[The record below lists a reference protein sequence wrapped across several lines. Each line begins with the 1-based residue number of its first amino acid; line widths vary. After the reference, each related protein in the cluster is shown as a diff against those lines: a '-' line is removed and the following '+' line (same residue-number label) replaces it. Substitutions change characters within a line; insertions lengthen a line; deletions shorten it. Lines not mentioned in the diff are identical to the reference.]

1 MTVLAVCWSA
11 AVIWGALLWRPP
23 PAACRA
29 RLARLTAL
37 RPESTRR
44 RRLRPA
50 MATGR
55 MLRSLLGRAA
65 DPVADRRAG
74 LAALVLVAGT
84 AVDVTFGLVAGA
96 GCWLVLR
103 RSEMRRRRRA
113 GGEILAGLP
122 EAVDLFA
129 LACSAGLSVR
139 LALDAVAPRLAG
151 PVGGALRRAQ
161 RQIRLGVD
169 TAEALEAL
177 PAAAG
182 ASLRLLVRPLVDS
195 LRYGSSL
202 GPALERAAG
211 TARGERRRQAELVAR
226 QVPLRLLFPLTVCVL
241 PAFVLLTIVPT
252 VAQSLELLRL

>member
-1 MTVLAVCWSA
+1 MTVLAACWSA
-11 AVIWGALLWRPP
+11 AVLWGALLWRPP

-37 RPESTRR
+37 GPESTRR

-84 AVDVTFGLVAGA
+84 AVDVTLGLVAGA

-151 PVGGALRRAQ
+151 PVGDALRRAQ

-177 PAAAG
+177 PAAG
-182 ASLRLLVRPLVDS
+182 ESLRLLVRPLVDS

-252 VAQSLELLRL
+252 VAQSLELLQL